1 MHSPGT
7 LHTYLIHRG
16 LAAQA
21 DLVLGD
27 LSIQDTSFRNDNYK
41 LTSTAGPSYLLKH
54 ATALDKVATLRNEAA
69 VYALLNADPAASAVA
84 PFLPPFHSFDEADNM
99 LVLGLLPDAR
109 TLSEH
114 YRLTGA
120 FPASHARAMARAL
133 AALHRLDPEPWRT
146 LPISAQRESAPH
158 WALGIHR
165 PTLADLHSASFANL
179 ETMRVVQRFPEFVR
193 LLDDLQSGWQATHP
207 THADVK
213 WLNVILCAAPGSSR
227 RTRIKL
233 VDWELARLGDP
244 CWDTGSV
251 FGEYLTFWLLSI
263 PVTGDAPPDRFLDL
277 ARYPLDRMRGAMR
290 AFWLEYI
297 RRMDLSA
304 EQADEWLLR
313 STRYAASRLLQT
325 AYEQG
330 HASNRLTGNIVCLLQ
345 LAFNILQRPEQAAFS
360 LLGIPPRGAWAVA
373 RTLR

>member
-1 MHSPGT
+1 MPATSLYPLDNLT
-7 LHTYLIHRG
+7 TP
-16 LAAQA
+16 A

-27 LSIQDTSFRNDNYK
+27 FSIQDTSFRNDNYK

-54 ATALDKVATLRNEAA
+54 AIAPDKVATLRNEAA
-69 VYALLNADPAASAVA
+69 VYALLNAGPAASEVA

-99 LVLGLLPDAR
+99 LVLGLLPEAR

-120 FPASHARAMARAL
+120 FPISHARAMARAL
-133 AALHRLDPEPWRT
+133 AALHSLDPDPWRT
-146 LPISAQRESAPH
+146 LPISASREGAPH

-165 PTLADLHSASFANL
+165 PTLDDLHHASLANL

-193 LLDDLQSGWQATHP
+193 LLNDLQSGWRATHP

-213 WLNVILCAAPGSSR
+213 WLNVLLCAAAGSTRSS
-227 RTRIKL
+227 RIKL
-233 VDWELARLGDP
+233 VDWELARVGDP

-263 PVTGDAPPDRFLDL
+263 PVTGDAPPDRFLNL
-277 ARYPLDRMRGAMR
+277 ARYPLERMRPAMR

-304 EQADEWLLR
+304 AGADEWLLR

-330 HASNRLTGNIVCLLQ
+330 HAANRLTGNIVCLLQ
-345 LAFNILQRPEQAAFS
+345 LAFNILQRPEEAAFS

>member
-1 MHSPGT
+1 MPASPYP
-7 LHTYLIHRG
+7 LHHDLTTP
-16 LAAQA
+16 A
-21 DLVLGD
+21 DLVLGG

-54 ATALDKVATLRNEAA
+54 ATAPDKVATLRNEAA
-69 VYALLNADPAASAVA
+69 VYALLNAGPAASAVA

-99 LVLGLLPDAR
+99 LVLGLLPEAR

-114 YRLTGA
+114 YRRTAA
-120 FPASHARAMARAL
+120 FPTSHARALARAL
-133 AALHRLDPEPWRT
+133 AALHTLDPEAWRST
-146 LPISAQRESAPH
+146 LPSAYREGTGH
-158 WALGIHR
+158 WALGLHR
-165 PTLADLHSASFANL
+165 PTLGDIQNASLANL
-179 ETMRVVQRFPEFVR
+179 ETIRVVQRFPEFMR
-193 LLDDLQSGWQATHP
+193 LLDDLQSDWRATHP

-213 WLNVILCAAPGSSR
+213 WLNVILCAAPGSKR
-227 RTRIKL
+227 RTQIKL
-233 VDWELARLGDP
+233 IDWELARVGDP
-244 CWDTGSV
+244 CWDAGSV

-263 PVTGDAPPDRFLDL
+263 PVTGDAPPDRFLNL
-277 ARYPLDRMRGAMR
+277 ARYPLDRMRPAMR

-297 RRMDLSA
+297 RRMDLSPA
-304 EQADEWLLR
+304 EADEWLLR
-313 STRYAASRLLQT
+313 STRFAASRLLQT

-345 LAFNILQRPEQAAFS
+345 LAFNILQRPDDACFT